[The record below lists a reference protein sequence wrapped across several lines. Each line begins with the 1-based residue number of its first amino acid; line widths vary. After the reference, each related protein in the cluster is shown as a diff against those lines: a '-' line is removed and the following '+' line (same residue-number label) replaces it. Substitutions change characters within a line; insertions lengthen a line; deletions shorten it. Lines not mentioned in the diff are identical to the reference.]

1 MKEVALVGLSLSF
14 FFVTI
19 LLLKRDKHLKDFL
32 LIGFFMCIGCELL
45 YRFLLFGNSYY
56 YHSRFVLLDIVYWA
70 VFGPILLYYIKSV
83 IVRRLRF
90 KLTDLLNLLPL
101 IISLATVSDYFFNKS
116 FYNSFSH
123 FYNLQ
128 TGIFKIGLNVWEF
141 SSPVYLVY
149 ATVILIKH
157 KRNIKNYFSNIERKE
172 LNWLFLLTIG
182 FTAFIYITYSLW
194 IFSDFL
200 PLSLSLKIL
209 TVVLSGYVFVL
220 GVYGYRQESIFL
232 EMASK
237 SDENNQTDSKRRSY
251 QKTFL
256 DPDERELINQK
267 LMNLMQQEKPY
278 LESEI
283 TISDLASRIGISV
296 YKLSRV
302 INEDHNHNFFDFIN
316 TYRVNEVKHLL
327 TSSKTNSSKIESIA
341 YDCGFNSK
349 SSFYSIFK
357 KHTHLTP
364 TEFKE
369 KFLVNS
375 KSQSP
380 EPKLVGIN

>member
-1 MKEVALVGLSLSF
+1 MKEVALIGLSQSI
-14 FFVTI
+14 FFVII

-32 LIGFFMCIGCELL
+32 LTGFFLCIGCELL

-56 YHSRFVLLDIVYWA
+56 YHSRLVLLDIVYWA
-70 VFGPILLYYIKSV
+70 VFGPILLFYIKSV
-83 IVRRLRF
+83 IVRRLQF
-90 KLTDLLNLLPL
+90 KLINLFHLLPL
-101 IISLATVSDYFFNKS
+101 IISLVTVSDYLFNKS

-128 TGIFKIGLNVWEF
+128 TGIFKIGLNIWEF

-149 ATVILIKH
+149 AVVILIKH
-157 KRNIKNYFSNIERKE
+157 KRNTKNYFSNIERKE

-182 FTAFIYITYSLW
+182 FTVFIYVTYSLW
-194 IFSDFL
+194 IFSEFF
-200 PLSLSLKIL
+200 PLSLSLKML
-209 TVVLSGYVFVL
+209 TVVLCVYVFVL

-232 EMASK
+232 ERAFK
-237 SDENNQTDSKRRSY
+237 SNGENQTDSKRRSY

-267 LMNLMQQEKPY
+267 LIDIMLQEKPY

-283 TISDLASRIGISV
+283 TISDLAARLGISV

-316 TYRVNEVKHLL
+316 TYRVNEVKLLL
-327 TSSKTNSSKIESIA
+327 TSSKTNDSKIESIA

-375 KSQSP
+375 Q
-380 EPKLVGIN
+380 IY

>member
-1 MKEVALVGLSLSF
+1 LKEVALVGLSQSV
-14 FFVTI
+14 FFVII

-32 LIGFFMCIGCELL
+32 LIGFFLCIGCELL

-56 YHSRFVLLDIVYWA
+56 YHSRMILLDIVYWA
-70 VFGPILLYYIKSV
+70 VFGPISLFYIRSV
-83 IVRRLRF
+83 IDKKLQFRL
-90 KLTDLLNLLPL
+90 KDLFHFLPL
-101 IISLATVSDYFFNKS
+101 IISLITVSDYVFHKS
-116 FYNSFSH
+116 NYNSFYH

-149 ATVILIKH
+149 AVVILIKH
-157 KRNIKNYFSNIERKE
+157 KRNTKNYFSNIERRE

-182 FTAFIYITYSLW
+182 FTLFIYFTYSLW
-194 IFSDFL
+194 IFTDFF
-200 PLSLSLKIL
+200 PLSLSLKLL
-209 TVVLSGYVFVL
+209 TVVLSGYVLIL
-220 GVYGYRQESIFL
+220 GIYGYRQESIFL
-232 EMASK
+232 EKDSK
-237 SDENNQTDSKRRSY
+237 SDEGNLTDSKRRSY

-256 DPDERELINQK
+256 DPVERELINQK
-267 LMNLMQQEKPY
+267 LTVIMLEEKPY

-283 TISDLASRIGISV
+283 TISELAARLGISV
-296 YKLSRV
+296 NKLSRV
-302 INEDHNHNFFDFIN
+302 INEDHHHNFFDFIN
-316 TYRVNEVKHLL
+316 TYRVNEVKQLL
-327 TSSKTNSSKIESIA
+327 ISSKTNDSKIESIA

-369 KFLVNS
+369 KSLANS
-375 KSQSP
+375 
-380 EPKLVGIN
+380 

>member
-1 MKEVALVGLSLSF
+1 MKEVALVGLSQSL
-14 FFVTI
+14 FFVII
-19 LLLKRDKHLKDFL
+19 LLLKRNKHLKDLF
-32 LIGFFMCIGCELL
+32 LIGFFLCIGCELL

-56 YHSRFVLLDIVYWA
+56 YHSRLVLLDIVYWA
-70 VFGPILLYYIKSV
+70 LFGPVLLFYIRSV
-83 IVRRLRF
+83 IVKRLQFRLKYLF
-90 KLTDLLNLLPL
+90 HLLPL
-101 IISLATVSDYFFNKS
+101 IISLITVSDYVFHKS
-116 FYNSFSH
+116 IYNSFND

-128 TGIFKIGLNVWEF
+128 TGIFKIGLIIWEF

-149 ATVILIKH
+149 AIAILIKH
-157 KRNIKNYFSNIERKE
+157 KRNTKNYFSNIERRE

-182 FTAFIYITYSLW
+182 FTVFIYVTYSLW
-194 IFSDFL
+194 IFTDFF
-200 PLSLSLKIL
+200 PLSLNLKML

-220 GVYGYRQESIFL
+220 GIYGYRQESIFL

-237 SDENNQTDSKRRSY
+237 SNEENQTDSKRKSY

-267 LMNLMQQEKPY
+267 LTDIMQHEKPY

-283 TISDLASRIGISV
+283 TISDIASRLGISV

-302 INEDHNHNFFDFIN
+302 INEDHHHNFFDFIN
-316 TYRVNEVKHLL
+316 TYRVNEVKKML
-327 TSSKTNSSKIESIA
+327 TSSKAYDFKIESIA

-369 KFLVNS
+369 I
-375 KSQSP
+375 SQ
-380 EPKLVGIN
+380 